1 MDLGLFRNTTHFEK
15 DVLEL
20 DFELVL
26 ICWIANRN
34 RNQQS
39 SLLASWR
46 GDHFPDGLKIPDDM
60 LEVVTE
66 HPSSGNCSGASQFHV
81 REALSI
87 RSGSLPLP
95 IRVNPAVFCYAEHRE
110 QNSMRRRLVASIGKD
125 VSISVIH
132 GQPFD
137 FVRRQTGRV
146 ANVDPLG

>member
-1 MDLGLFRNTTHFEK
+1 MCWNLTLSLFSS
-15 DVLEL
+15 VGSP
-20 DFELVL
+20 
-26 ICWIANRN
+26 IATGTN
-34 RNQQS
+34 S
-39 SLLASWR
+39 PLFLLPGEAII
-46 GDHFPDGLKIPDDM
+46 FPDGLKIPDDM

-66 HPSSGNCSGASQFHV
+66 HPSSGNCPGASQFHV

-95 IRVNPAVFCYAEHRE
+95 IRVNPAVFCYAEAPRAE
-110 QNSMRRRLVASIGKD
+110 CMRRRLVASIGKD

-146 ANVDPLG
+146 AM